1 MKILITTDSSCDI
14 PKEILK
20 QRGIPYI
27 GINVTLGSNEY
38 TDGENISPNDIFE
51 YVKINKKLPKTAA
64 LSEDQYTKF
73 FKDALKQADK
83 IIHIGLGAKISSQ
96 YDHSIQA
103 AASFGGKVRVID
115 SASLSSG
122 VGLLVLA
129 ADDMVKAGKNFDEII
144 EEITARV
151 PSVQA
156 SFIIQDV
163 EYLYRGGRCSG
174 MALLGANLLKIKPRI
189 QLVDGKMVPYD
200 KPRGKME
207 VVLKQ
212 YVDKVL
218 AEFNTPDKTRCFIVH
233 THLEPNIVEEIKE
246 YIRQKNVFTDIIEV
260 IASATITSHAGKG
273 TLGLMYIND
282 GSETI

>member
-1 MKILITTDSSCDI
+1 MKIMITTDSSCDI
-14 PKEILK
+14 PKEVLSK
-20 QRGIPYI
+20 RGIMHI

-38 TDGENISPNDIFE
+38 TDGENITPNDIFE

-64 LSEDQYTKF
+64 LSEDQYTRF

-83 IIHIGLGAKISSQ
+83 IIHIGLGSKISSQ

-103 AASFGGKVRVID
+103 AATFGGKVRVID

-129 ADDMVKAGKNFDEII
+129 ADDLVKEGKDFDEII
-144 EEITARV
+144 DIISKRAQKI
-151 PSVQA
+151 QA

-163 EYLYRGGRCSG
+163 EFLYRGGRCSG

-189 QLVDGKMVPYD
+189 QLIDGKMVPYG

-207 VVLKQ
+207 AVLRQ
-212 YVDKVL
+212 YVDNVL
-218 AEFNTPDKTRCFIVH
+218 EEFNTPDTTRCFIVH
-233 THLEPNIVEEIKE
+233 TYLEPNIVAEIVDYVKS
-246 YIRQKNVFTDIIEV
+246 KNIFKDVIE
-260 IASATITSHAGKG
+260 AYAGATITSHAGKG

-282 GSETI
+282 GESAN